1 MKSRGGLGREVRE
14 LPLSP
19 LPLPRFYFFALLLLR
34 TAPHYLNAWNRLN
47 AGIKVTSAELARR
60 WGHVIR
66 PFNTVSCIVTQFARE
81 TFEICR
87 FRGSCMR
94 EIDLI

>member
-1 MKSRGGLGREVRE
+1 MNQARNMH
-14 LPLSP
+14 
-19 LPLPRFYFFALLLLR
+19 
-34 TAPHYLNAWNRLN
+34 TASNLYMES
-47 AGIKVTSAELARR
+47 AGWPSSCHVAIKVTSAELASPINRASP

-66 PFNTVSCIVTQFARE
+66 SFNTVSCIVTQFERE
-81 TFEICR
+81 TFGICR